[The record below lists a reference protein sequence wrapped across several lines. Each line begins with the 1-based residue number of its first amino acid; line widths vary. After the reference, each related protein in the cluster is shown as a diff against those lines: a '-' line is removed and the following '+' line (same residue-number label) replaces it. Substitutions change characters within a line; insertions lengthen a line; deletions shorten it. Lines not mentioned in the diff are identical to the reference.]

1 MPAIPAGK
9 SKGVAVRNVLVNA
22 TPEQVWAVLA
32 DGWSYD
38 QWVVGTTDIRSVD
51 PGFPAEG
58 TSLAYTAGWSPLR
71 MKDRTTVRIAEPLR
85 RLELEANTRLVGT
98 ARISVEVLAW
108 GEKSVVVIDEHPLS
122 GLGWFLHNP
131 LSEMVLS
138 LRNRL
143 MAHSLAQLVESRARS
158 SDQG

>member
-1 MPAIPAGK
+1 M
-9 SKGVAVRNVLVNA
+9 AVRNILVSA
-22 TPEQVWAVLA
+22 APQQVWDVLA

-38 QWVVGTTDIRSVD
+38 QWVVGTTDIRRVD

-58 TSLAYTAGWSPLR
+58 ANLAYTVDRGPIH
-71 MKDRTTVRIAEPLR
+71 MKDRTTVRIAEPLH
-85 RLELEANTRLVGT
+85 RLEMEANARPVGT

-122 GLGWFLHNP
+122 GLGWLLHNP

-138 LRNRL
+138 LRR
-143 MAHSLAQLVESRARS
+143 MAHNLAKLVESRAQG
-158 SDQG
+158 SDEG